1 MQLIITIK
9 SKRIYNTF
17 ITGVSMGGSLASK
30 FVYTYNSDIE
40 ELEIM
45 IRGIIPVYSGYWLGD
60 KGIDN

>member
-1 MQLIITIK
+1 
-9 SKRIYNTF
+9 
-17 ITGVSMGGSLASK
+17 MGGSLASK

-60 KGIDN
+60 IGIDN